1 MLDRSD
7 FQVLKHGN
15 LWVFHVT
22 LNQGFSLNRNGGAL
36 ARPNFGHRKFLFFHA
51 DWSTLSHSTIISFLV
66 ALKWGFL
73 SIIQRSGAI
82 LLPYYI
88 SLASSLVLRPNLLK
102 WIIPNQVR
110 TLGSLAYKTEKRR
123 NLCHFFLEKHSNNAV
138 FVFHSAFCPG
148 DCSRKCF
155 TGKWSKCAK
164 LGPFT

>member
-1 MLDRSD
+1 MLDRKH
-7 FQVLKHGN
+7 FQVLKTSKSLSFPGD
-15 LWVFHVT
+15 
-22 LNQGFSLNRNGGAL
+22 QCFSLNPNGGAL
-36 ARPNFGHRKFLFFHA
+36 TRSKVSIFHA
-51 DWSTLSHSTIISFLV
+51 DCSTLSHSTIISFLV

-110 TLGSLAYKTEKRR
+110 TLGSLAYKTEERR

-138 FVFHSAFCPG
+138 FVFHSVFCPG

-155 TGKWSKCAK
+155 TGKWSKCSK